1 MSKLRQRR
9 LCSEHFDATAFASYR
24 KSRLRKNACP
34 TVLVTDPLVQ
44 GLVPPEFFGH
54 GSESAAG
61 CSSFVPSQP
70 PQDAPQQQQ
79 MQGPH
84 IAVPSPPQDAPQEQE
99 RQVPYI
105 VPSTTPLGADLEE
118 GVIGPHLVA
127 PDDPQ
132 DEEAQGPHIGTPQRT
147 SMGSTAAAVA
157 GPSTSSTADRRA
169 TPKRQVGR
177 PKKPYT
183 PRTRST
189 LAHLRKTRDQLRRS
203 LFKASQKTDFADLTR
218 HQVLKGA
225 SKFIS
230 KGALDLFKIQLHLQP
245 MNKFGRRW
253 PDEFKPFAL
262 NLYFQS
268 RRAYKYLAKYLS
280 LPSVRSLKNW
290 LSRIA
295 MHPGVVPSLITTV
308 VNKLHDWPLKDRA
321 CILMFDEIS
330 LKENLFYDSKSDIVH
345 GFADNGIH

>member
-169 TPKRQVGR
+169 TPKRQVEQQQIHK
-177 PKKPYT
+177 PKVAERIVHALVPH
-183 PRTRST
+183 SE
-189 LAHLRKTRDQLRRS
+189 AHFCSSACTVQFLHLFVNVRLRWHIRLVNRDLLKKDARKTSEKRKRQTFS
-203 LFKASQKTDFADLTR
+203 T
-218 HQVLKGA
+218 
-225 SKFIS
+225 
-230 KGALDLFKIQLHLQP
+230 
-245 MNKFGRRW
+245 
-253 PDEFKPFAL
+253 
-262 NLYFQS
+262 
-268 RRAYKYLAKYLS
+268 
-280 LPSVRSLKNW
+280 
-290 LSRIA
+290 
-295 MHPGVVPSLITTV
+295 
-308 VNKLHDWPLKDRA
+308 
-321 CILMFDEIS
+321 
-330 LKENLFYDSKSDIVH
+330 
-345 GFADNGIH
+345 